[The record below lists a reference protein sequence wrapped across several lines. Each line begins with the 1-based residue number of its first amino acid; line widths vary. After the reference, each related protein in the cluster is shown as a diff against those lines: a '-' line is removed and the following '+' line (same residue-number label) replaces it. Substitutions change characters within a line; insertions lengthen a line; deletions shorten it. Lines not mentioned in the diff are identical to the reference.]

1 MIHEQNDMR
10 GRMTLRMID
19 KNGLVVVEQ
28 HNKNRIVRTG
38 RLLVAQLFGGV
49 SAGTPPTQVS
59 HIAVGTNGDTAT
71 DGQTALGAERAR
83 TAVTEVLYND
93 FEETTPEGPV
103 QRVRVRLSAEFDF
116 GEANGP
122 DPLRE
127 AGILTADAGGTM
139 YNRVVFQPVTKSNTF
154 QLSLLWEIIF

>member
-1 MIHEQNDMR
+1 MIYEQNEMR
-10 GRMTLRMID
+10 GCMTLRMID
-19 KNGLVVVEQ
+19 KNGQVVVQ
-28 HNKNRIVRTG
+28 QYNKNRIVRTG

-49 SAGTPPTQVS
+49 DAGSPPTQVS
-59 HIAVGTNGDTAT
+59 HMAVGTNGNTAA

-83 TAVTEVLYND
+83 TTLAEVLYDD

-103 QRVRVRLSAEFDF
+103 QRVRVRLSADFDF

-127 AGILTADAGGTM
+127 AGIFTADTAGTM
-139 YNRVVFQPVTKSNTF
+139 YNRVVFQPVTKSDTF